1 MKHSRGNQVG
11 PQGSKWKRSRKKS
24 QPSKP
29 ALPEDLD
36 GLVEA
41 IASDRLILFVGDGI
55 SQSLGLPNIRA
66 LVNHLASDLGFS
78 AELLQTAEYAVIA
91 EAYLLKHG
99 KLGPLRAWM
108 DSTWHPAKV
117 DITKSEIRN
126 LIVDLELSTIYTTN
140 YDRWLEIAF
149 EKRKRPF
156 HKIAN
161 VADLA
166 ADARGRT
173 EIIKFHGDFADDD
186 SLVLTEASYFQRMIF
201 ESPLDI
207 RLRSD
212 CLARPLLFLGYSLH
226 DVNTRYL
233 LFRLQELWKSSPY
246 ADQRPVSYIAMT
258 ERDLAQEIVLRA
270 RGVHPIVLEG
280 DPSQATTTFLRQIS
294 QAAQTLRKNRHR
306 TPQTK
311 LVSGND
317 SGCLLPFKTPAERE
331 TGM

>member
-1 MKHSRGNQVG
+1 
-11 PQGSKWKRSRKKS
+11 
-24 QPSKP
+24 
-29 ALPEDLD
+29 LPEYLD

-41 IASDRLILFVGDGI
+41 IASDRLILFVGDGV
-55 SQSLGLPNIRA
+55 SQSLGLPDFRT
-66 LVNHLASDLGFS
+66 LVNHLANDLGFS
-78 AELLQTAEYAVIA
+78 AESFQTAEYAVIA

-99 KLGPLRAWM
+99 KLGPLRTWM
-108 DSTWHPAKV
+108 DSTWHPANV
-117 DITKSEIRN
+117 DITKSEIHN
-126 LIVDLELSTIYTTN
+126 LIVDLELSIVYTTN
-140 YDRWLEIAF
+140 YDRWLEIAY

-166 ADARGRT
+166 IDARGQT
-173 EIIKFHGDFADDD
+173 EIIKFHGDFEDDD

-233 LFRLQELWKSSPY
+233 LYRLQELWKNSPY
-246 ADQRPVSYIAMT
+246 AEQRPISYIVMT
-258 ERDLAQEIVLRA
+258 ERNPAQEIVLRA

-280 DPSQATTTFLRQIS
+280 DPSEATTSFLQEIS
-294 QAAQTLRKNRHR
+294 RAVHTRRKNRHHG
-306 TPQTK
+306 
-311 LVSGND
+311 SSN
-317 SGCLLPFKTPAERE
+317 
-331 TGM
+331 